1 MQGRLADPGRG
12 VKGRPKGKGLPRT
25 AHGFPLVD
33 TLHSMASPHSR
44 RRTTGAFGN
53 NKPRDIKRDFTRREP
68 APVDPT
74 PREPNLPDKL
84 IAFAQP
90 ILQQAG
96 GNHTA
101 AKGAMNV
108 AILIWN
114 AAIEGEAKI
123 AEAKTRLASLPGAT
137 AEQVDELVATM
148 VARKA
153 ELYPEEKMLVTN
165 FILKFNHKQGAQFRV
180 SAVNINPEGIKKA
193 DLPDMVKVTA

>member
-1 MQGRLADPGRG
+1 
-12 VKGRPKGKGLPRT
+12 
-25 AHGFPLVD
+25 
-33 TLHSMASPHSR
+33 MASPHSR

-53 NKPRDIKRDFTRREP
+53 NKPRDIKRDFSRPEP
-68 APVDPT
+68 APVDAK
-74 PREPNLPDKL
+74 PREPSFADKL
-84 IAFAQP
+84 ITYSQP

-137 AEQVDELVATM
+137 AEQVEELVTTM

-153 ELYPEEKMLVTN
+153 ELYPEEKLVVTN
-165 FILKFNHKQGAQFRV
+165 FILKLKHKQSQFRV
-180 SAVNINPEGIKKA
+180 SAVNINPDGVKKA
-193 DLPDMVKVTA
+193 DLSDMVKVSG

>member
-1 MQGRLADPGRG
+1 
-12 VKGRPKGKGLPRT
+12 
-25 AHGFPLVD
+25 
-33 TLHSMASPHSR
+33 MASPHSR
-44 RRTTGAFGN
+44 RRTSGAFGN
-53 NKPRDIKRDFTRREP
+53 NKPRDIKRDFTRPEP
-68 APVDPT
+68 APVDTT

-84 IAFAQP
+84 ITFAQP
-90 ILQQAG
+90 ILEQAG

-123 AEAKTRLASLPGAT
+123 AEAKVRLATLPGAT
-137 AEQVDELVATM
+137 AEQVEELVTSM

-153 ELYPEEKMLVTN
+153 ELYPDDKLVVTN
-165 FILKFNHKQGAQFRV
+165 FILKFNHKRGAQFRV

-193 DLPDMVKVTA
+193 DLSDMVKVSG